1 MTKTQPAAYSPLHI
15 FLHWAIAVLLLF
27 QLVFGESMRDLGRAL
42 RNGGAPDTGTALM
55 GNAHIWVGVA
65 VLALTVVRLLV
76 RARFGVPAP
85 LPASRPQEFAA
96 RAVHGLLYLLMIVA
110 PLTGLAAWYGG
121 IHLAGEI
128 HELGKP
134 LFIVLIALHV
144 AGALYH
150 HFALKDGCL
159 KRMVSSRS

>member
-1 MTKTQPAAYSPLHI
+1 MSKTQPAAYSPLHI
-15 FLHWAIAVLLLF
+15 LLHWAITALLLF
-27 QLVFGESMRDLGRAL
+27 QLVFGESIKDLERAL
-42 RNGGAPDTGTALM
+42 RNGGSPDTATAFM

-65 VLALTVVRLLV
+65 VLALTVLRLLV

-85 LPASRPQEFAA
+85 LPSSRLQEFAA

-128 HELGKP
+128 HELAKP
-134 LFIVLIALHV
+134 LFIILIALHL

-150 HFALKDGCL
+150 HFALKDGSL
-159 KRMVSSRS
+159 TRMVSSRS